1 MTVNVGSKG
10 KFSNWPDN
18 LHPKGVGV
26 DQRLAVGRRSL
37 IVRPP
42 DGTLGIWVGQST
54 MNFLTTMYS
63 LDDRRSI
70 ENSELHTF
78 RVLWGA
84 SYYPKQ
90 IQYSR
95 VEPRLQKLRKSIIR
109 FVIRVCKSSKNE
121 NRLNVT
127 GLQREYKKLNVWSG
141 ARQIGRRKATSRH
154 QGFESGLLLH

>member
-18 LHPKGVGV
+18 MHPKGVGV

-42 DGTLGIWVGQST
+42 GGTLGIWVGQSS
-54 MNFLTTMYS
+54 MNFLRLCTSWT
-63 LDDRRSI
+63 I
-70 ENSELHTF
+70 EDQSRILNCILLECSGERPITQSN
-78 RVLWGA
+78 A
-84 SYYPKQ
+84 
-90 IQYSR
+90 SR

-127 GLQREYKKLNVWSG
+127 SLQREYKKLNVWSG
-141 ARQIGRRKATSRH
+141 ARRIGRRKATSRH